1 MSSEAFKIFPPIGA
15 ARVGNAPEKFYIGP
29 EDYRGLPTNPDGTKF
44 TDKDFRDKSGALC
57 RQAALFHVAR
67 IGKDGSA
74 REVVAGKNGVK
85 SITWSVHLANKKSSW
100 YEFKTSEGENGY
112 APNHPLRNPDFVGKD
127 RLKLNIDPG
136 PRSISGANKGPI
148 RFDKK
153 SVPPHYKGA
162 NFIEGKLNPT
172 GQSIDTLGDLRT
184 DAQGRLLVLGGL
196 GVAGS
201 HKREPT
207 IVDYANNDDWWD
219 DTSDGPVR
227 ATIVMDDDS
236 KHEAAP
242 GWVLVGPPAYAPEIA
257 NLVTLYD
264 TIFDSN
270 VRTGRHPEIFS
281 QGFWNSGPKGYRPNF
296 RTEIAPLLE
305 RATLYPWVAAIPPK
319 PHTFDMA
326 MLGRMKRVR
335 GEKIGDPGFAGLRKY
350 ILDFVRPPY
359 SENVIVGE
367 RGATMMP
374 FLAGDNCLNDG
385 HSIDRY
391 LRLTDTQYFFLQQWV
406 AGWFVNEAPS
416 DAWQDSITRGV
427 LDNLVGG
434 AFSPGIEMS
443 WISRNQ
449 TIYSEPFRIKARPP
463 TQGPLDLGFDPEKG
477 MEAGDVT
484 RYMAVPWQADFN
496 ECAAQP
502 LGERTL
508 WWWPAQRPEYV
519 YVDPPP
525 KPLRSVPS
533 PDIDSGVQVPW
544 VGIDFDQQNPA
555 YMQFALDIEMVEK
568 WPLLGFIVR
577 KKAEGKLKERYVE
590 VERKLPR
597 EKADKHAAD
606 KQST

>member
-1 MSSEAFKIFPPIGA
+1 
-15 ARVGNAPEKFYIGP
+15 
-29 EDYRGLPTNPDGTKF
+29 
-44 TDKDFRDKSGALC
+44 
-57 RQAALFHVAR
+57 
-67 IGKDGSA
+67 
-74 REVVAGKNGVK
+74 
-85 SITWSVHLANKKSSW
+85 
-100 YEFKTSEGENGY
+100 
-112 APNHPLRNPDFVGKD
+112 
-127 RLKLNIDPG
+127 
-136 PRSISGANKGPI
+136 
-148 RFDKK
+148 
-153 SVPPHYKGA
+153 
-162 NFIEGKLNPT
+162 
-172 GQSIDTLGDLRT
+172 
-184 DAQGRLLVLGGL
+184 
-196 GVAGS
+196 
-201 HKREPT
+201 
-207 IVDYANNDDWWD
+207 
-219 DTSDGPVR
+219 
-227 ATIVMDDDS
+227 
-236 KHEAAP
+236 
-242 GWVLVGPPAYAPEIA
+242 
-257 NLVTLYD
+257 
-264 TIFDSN
+264 
-270 VRTGRHPEIFS
+270 
-281 QGFWNSGPKGYRPNF
+281 
-296 RTEIAPLLE
+296 
-305 RATLYPWVAAIPPK
+305 
-319 PHTFDMA
+319 MA

-463 TQGPLDLGFDPEKG
+463 TNGPLDLGFDPEKG

-590 VERKLPR
+590 VERRLPR
-597 EKADKHAAD
+597 EKADEHAAD
-606 KQST
+606 KPST